1 MDGIKWGKTVG
12 IVGGFGPY
20 STLDFERMMFDYC
33 REKFPGTRANEGY
46 PPMITRNCN
55 FIPFIIDGAGKKLN
69 PELLSIMRKLQYD
82 KADFIVIPSNT
93 PHIFYDELS
102 RSVDISV
109 LNIVEETVKVV
120 NERSAKRVGIIANHP
135 EVNELYRRHLSKYD
149 IKLESPDD
157 DTQKRI
163 TPFIEGFM
171 AGRREGAKDFFVDLM
186 DNFRDLDT
194 TILACTELPEIL
206 GNDIGKYRTIDTM
219 RVLAKATVDYAL
231 T

>member
-1 MDGIKWGKTVG
+1 MDEIKWKKTVG
-12 IVGGFGPY
+12 IVGGFGSY

-33 REKFPGTRANEGY
+33 GERLPGMRANEGY
-46 PPMITRNCN
+46 PRVYTYNCN
-55 FIPFIIDGAGKKLN
+55 FIPFIIVGDSKKLD
-69 PELLSIMRKLQYD
+69 PQLFDVMRILQI
-82 KADFIVIPSNT
+82 KANFIVIPSNT
-93 PHIFYDELS
+93 PHIFYDELV
-102 RSVDISV
+102 RSVDIPV
-109 LNIVEETVKVV
+109 LNIVEETVKAV
-120 NERSAKRVGIIANHP
+120 NERSAKRVGIIAAHP

-149 IKLESPDD
+149 IELESPND

-171 AGRREGAKDFFVDLM
+171 AGRREGAKDFFVGLM
-186 DNFRDLDT
+186 DTFGNLDA

-206 GNDIGKYRTIDTM
+206 GDDMKKYRTIGTM